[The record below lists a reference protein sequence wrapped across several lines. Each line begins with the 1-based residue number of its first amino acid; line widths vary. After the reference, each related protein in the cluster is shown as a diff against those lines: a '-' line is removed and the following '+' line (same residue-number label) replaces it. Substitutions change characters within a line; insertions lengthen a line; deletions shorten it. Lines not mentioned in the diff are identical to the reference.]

1 MLKIGWSTIHRI
13 FVASIVSMEAVL
25 LCLNLKHGHGLL
37 ACSMPEVFNKTGHG
51 LSDITIAWAEFKPV
65 FNPGYFVQNRTYI
78 YWVLEWNWRSF
89 VVGESTKNPFR
100 VSSLAWKCTS
110 QLVYHLFTNLLDSII
125 ECLYQINVTNLPLGT
140 TPSYSNL
147 ATMILVYWLY
157 QNTYTGKLLVGISPV
172 EMELTF
178 IEIYPETMSVSN
190 ITEKNQTWL
199 AGLRKT

>member
-1 MLKIGWSTIHRI
+1 MGFIAYG
-13 FVASIVSMEAVL
+13 
-25 LCLNLKHGHGLL
+25 
-37 ACSMPEVFNKTGHG
+37 MPEVFNKTGHG
-51 LSDITIAWAEFKPV
+51 PPDIIIAWSEFKPV